1 MRNNAGDEERRKKA
15 MARRYKKAMVK
26 ELNCYMITQT
36 LWDIQ
41 EACSDVHWYMD
52 TDDDTLI
59 NALDGDEDEAYEFR
73 MMFSDLEA
81 QVERMLEDMQQEYIP
96 DCFDDFFAGIGA
108 GSTMGGLLGFDEYEQ
123 DYFGFAGQDWG
134 QQASAKRMLR
144 MTKQEILD
152 AAGMCFNLAMN
163 FLSLQNRYENLKDS
177 LDILREE
184 NTGYLKIVKRIDE
197 LYNQAAENN
206 FREWY
211 PEVKEFNNLLEQ
223 MPQEAFL

>member
-1 MRNNAGDEERRKKA
+1 
-15 MARRYKKAMVK
+15 
-26 ELNCYMITQT
+26 
-36 LWDIQ
+36 
-41 EACSDVHWYMD
+41 
-52 TDDDTLI
+52 
-59 NALDGDEDEAYEFR
+59 
-73 MMFSDLEA
+73 
-81 QVERMLEDMQQEYIP
+81 
-96 DCFDDFFAGIGA
+96 
-108 GSTMGGLLGFDEYEQ
+108 
-123 DYFGFAGQDWG
+123 
-134 QQASAKRMLR
+134 

-211 PEVKEFNNLLEQ
+211 PEVKEFNNLSEQ